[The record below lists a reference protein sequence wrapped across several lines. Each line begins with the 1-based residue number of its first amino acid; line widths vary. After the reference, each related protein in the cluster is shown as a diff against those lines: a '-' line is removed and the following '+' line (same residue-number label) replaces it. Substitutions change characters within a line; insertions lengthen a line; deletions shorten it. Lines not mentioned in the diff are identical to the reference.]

1 MSTCAVCQ
9 LSNGLVIN
17 LIIAE
22 PTDPAPDGCQLVI
35 TPDSTGYS
43 PNIGDTWNGSV
54 FIPQVPNDN

>member
-1 MSTCAVCQ
+1 M
-9 LSNGLVIN
+9 
-17 LIIAE
+17 AE
-22 PTDPAPDGCQLVI
+22 PTDPAPDNCQLII